1 MRAGESFVEGGWLTR
16 VADWLSARAAIVLL
30 LLMVQL
36 GVLVA
41 LFQMSGALGGP
52 AAAAKTRGGR
62 AGCGMFEVV
71 FSPAADLRGLRQW
84 ALNFD
89 AQVVAGPNSRGAF
102 ELSAPQM
109 GTDDLREALGPLAD
123 DVRPNPLCPPE
134 APAP

>member
-1 MRAGESFVEGGWLTR
+1 MPAGETFIEGGWLAR
-16 VADWLSARAAIVLL
+16 VSDWLSARAAIVLL

-41 LFQMSGALGGP
+41 LFQVSSALGG
-52 AAAAKTRGGR
+52 AASTGKHRGGR

-71 FSPAADLRGLRQW
+71 FAPGAELRGLRQW

-102 ELSAPQM
+102 EVSVPQWS
-109 GTDDLREALGPLAD
+109 TEEVRAALGGLAG
-123 DVRPNPLCPPE
+123 DVRPNPLCPPGTA
-134 APAP
+134 AP